1 MWLNVVWYVLFF
13 AIVSGYLI
21 LDGFDLGVGI
31 LHPFVAKTDSE
42 RRIVLNSIGPVWD
55 GNEVW
60 LVLAGGVL
68 FAVFPFV
75 YAALFSGFYLAMMLV
90 LLCLILRPVAI
101 EFRSQRPDPR
111 WRAIWDWIFFG
122 ASAGLAL
129 LLGTALGDILSGVP
143 LDAQG
148 NITVSLIDLLRPYP
162 LLIGV
167 TTIAMFAMH
176 GGLYLALKTDGA
188 LQARVTSWLPRL
200 MLAFFA
206 LNTFVVIATVA
217 LRGEVTDRYLT
228 QYWPVIFPAAAL
240 GALILS
246 AYMLSQR
253 RYLEAFAASAAVIAL
268 LIVSVA
274 VGLYPNLL
282 LSTISPSYNLTAFNA
297 ASEANTLAVAL
308 IIAAIGI
315 PLVLLYTSG
324 VYYFFKGKVQL
335 ERESY

>member
-1 MWLNVVWYVLFF
+1 MWLNVVWYVLFMV
-13 AIVSGYLI
+13 IVGGYLI

-31 LHPFVAKTDSE
+31 LHPFAAKTDTE

-75 YAALFSGFYLAMMLV
+75 YAALFSGFYLAFMLV

-111 WRAIWDWIFFG
+111 WRATWDWVFFG

-148 NITVSLIDLLRPYP
+148 NITVSLIDLLKPYP

-167 TTIAMFAMH
+167 TTVALFAMH
-176 GGLYLALKTDGA
+176 GALYLAMKTEGG
-188 LQARVTSWLPRL
+188 LQARVEGWLPRL

-206 LNTFVVIATVA
+206 LNTIVVIGTVI
-217 LRGEVTDRYLT
+217 LRRQVTDRYLT
-228 QYWPVIFPAAAL
+228 QYWPIIFPAAAL

-246 AYMLSQR
+246 WYMLRQG
-253 RYLEAFAASAAVIAL
+253 RYLEAFAASAGVIAL
-268 LIVSVA
+268 LILSVA

-297 ASEANTLAVAL
+297 ASEANTLAVSL

-315 PLVLLYTSG
+315 PLVLLYTAG
-324 VYYFFKGKVQL
+324 VYYFFKGKVKL

>member
-1 MWLNVVWYVLFF
+1 MWLNVTWFVLFF
-13 AIVSGYLI
+13 VIVSGYLI

-31 LHPFVAKTDSE
+31 LHPFVAKTDDE

-75 YAALFSGFYLAMMLV
+75 YAALFSGFYLAFMLV

-111 WRAIWDWIFFG
+111 WRATWDWVFFG

-167 TTIAMFAMH
+167 TTVAMFAMH
-176 GGLYLALKTDGA
+176 GALYLALKTEGE
-188 LQARVTSWLPRL
+188 LQARVESWLPRL

-206 LNTFVVIATVA
+206 LTTFVVIATVA
-217 LRGEVTDRYLT
+217 LRRQVTDRYLT

-240 GALILS
+240 GALLLS
-246 AYMLSQR
+246 AAMVSQK
-253 RYLEAFAASAAVIAL
+253 RYLEAFAASAGVIAL
-268 LIVSVA
+268 LILSVA

-282 LSTISPSYNLTAFNA
+282 LSTINPTYNLTAFNA
-297 ASEANTLAVAL
+297 ASEANTLTVTL

-315 PLVLLYTSG
+315 PLVLLYTAG
-324 VYYFFKGKVQL
+324 VYYFFKGKVKL

>member
-1 MWLNVVWYVLFF
+1 MWLNVVWYVLFMV
-13 AIVSGYLI
+13 IVGGYLI

-31 LHPFVAKTDSE
+31 LHPFVAKNDSE
-42 RRIVLNSIGPVWD
+42 RRIVLNSIGPIWD

-68 FAVFPFV
+68 FAAFPFV
-75 YAALFSGFYLAMMLV
+75 YAALFSGFYLAIMLV

-111 WRAIWDWIFFG
+111 WRATWDWVFFG

-148 NITVSLIDLLRPYP
+148 NITVSLIDLLQPYP

-167 TTIAMFAMH
+167 TAVAMFAMH
-176 GGLYLALKTDGA
+176 GGLYLALKTEGA
-188 LQARVTSWLPRL
+188 LQARIRGWLPSL
-200 MLAFFA
+200 MIVFFA
-206 LNTFVVIATVA
+206 LNTFVVIGTVA
-217 LRGEVTDRYLT
+217 LRRQVTERYLT

-246 AYMLSQR
+246 WYMLQR
-253 RYLEAFAASAAVIAL
+253 SRYLEAFFASAGVIAL
-268 LIVSVA
+268 LILSVA

-297 ASEANTLAVAL
+297 ASNTNTLAVML
-308 IIAAIGI
+308 IIAAIGL
-315 PLVLLYTSG
+315 PLVLLYTAG
-324 VYYFFKGKVQL
+324 VYYFFKGKVKL

>member
-1 MWLNVVWYVLFF
+1 MWLNVVWFVLFF

-31 LHPFVAKTDSE
+31 LHPFVARNDTE
-42 RRIVLNSIGPVWD
+42 RRITLNSIGPVWD

-68 FAVFPFV
+68 FAAFPPV
-75 YAALFSGFYLAMMLV
+75 YASLFSGFYLAMMLV

-111 WRAIWDWIFFG
+111 WRATWDWVFFG
-122 ASAGLAL
+122 ASSALAL

-143 LDAQG
+143 LNSQG
-148 NITVSLIDLLRPYP
+148 NITVSLIDLLKPYP

-176 GGLYLALKTDGA
+176 GGLYLAMKTEGA
-188 LQARVTSWLPRL
+188 LHDRVTSWLPRL
-200 MLAFFA
+200 MIAFFA
-206 LNTFVVIATVA
+206 LNTLVVIATVA
-217 LRGEVTDRYLT
+217 LRGEVTKRYLT
-228 QYWPVIFPAAAL
+228 QYWPVIFPALAL
-240 GALILS
+240 GALIIS
-246 AYMLSQR
+246 WYMLRQG
-253 RYLEAFAASAAVIAL
+253 RYLEAFVASAGVIAL

-282 LSTISPSYNLTAFNA
+282 LSTISSSYNLTAFNA
-297 ASEANTLAVAL
+297 ASQSNTLAVML
-308 IIAAIGI
+308 VIAAIGL
-315 PLVLLYTSG
+315 PLVLLYTAG

-335 ERESY
+335 GHESY